1 MKTEIRRAEPK
12 DCGRILELLLQVE
25 AVHQKGRPD
34 LFREHGVKFTEPEL
48 LEIIADDMRPVFV
61 AMLDG
66 AVMGYVFGIISET
79 KDSTMLFDMKTIHL
93 EDVCVDEACRGTGI
107 GGALME
113 YVTDWAKANGCDR
126 MDLDVWEFNEG
137 ARRFYERWGFATQKR
152 RMDMWLK

>member
-1 MKTEIRRAEPK
+1 
-12 DCGRILELLLQVE
+12 
-25 AVHQKGRPD
+25 
-34 LFREHGVKFTEPEL
+34 
-48 LEIIADDMRPVFV
+48 
-61 AMLDG
+61 
-66 AVMGYVFGIISET
+66 
-79 KDSTMLFDMKTIHL
+79 MLFDMKTIHL

-113 YVTDWAKANGCDR
+113 YVTDWAKANGCDH